1 MQSEFFKQE
10 KKVRRT
16 LNILVAIIIV
26 LIIAIVAVAACK
38 FSSCNDN
45 TTNPTV
51 TDAPATNAAS
61 QPATDTPTDIPAETP
76 AVSEQ
81 PTEPP
86 AGGGV
91 DANGL
96 AYAPTEGTMEDV
108 YARIEQLK
116 LLPSDA
122 TIILIDVGHGGFD
135 PGSIGVETN
144 VKESELN
151 YQVAKLVAQM
161 LGEKGYYVLM
171 TRMGEYALAENKK
184 ADMNARKQIMKLDIF
199 DASVSIHMNSFPS
212 DRSVQGV
219 RLYKYQ
225 TGTDGERLAETILDS
240 IIAATGQK
248 RRATVA
254 DDLMVVR
261 EPVAPAA
268 LVECGFIS
276 NHDEELLLQSS
287 EYQVVFAQA
296 VADGI
301 ESFINAQRSG
311 N

>member
-1 MQSEFFKQE
+1 M
-10 KKVRRT
+10 
-16 LNILVAIIIV
+16 NILVAVIIV
-26 LIIAIVAVAACK
+26 LIITIVVVAVCK
-38 FSSCNDN
+38 FSSCDSNNPNPSETEAPTADI
-45 TTNPTV
+45 TNL
-51 TDAPATNAAS
+51 
-61 QPATDTPTDIPAETP
+61 PATDVPTETP
-76 AVSEQ
+76 VITEQ
-81 PTEPP
+81 PTETP

-96 AYAPTEGTMEDV
+96 AYASTEGTMEDV
-108 YARIEQLK
+108 YARLEQLK

-151 YQVAKLVAQM
+151 YQVAKRLAER

-171 TRMGEYALAENKK
+171 TRMGEYALAENKR
-184 ADMNARKQIMKLDIF
+184 ADMRARTQIMKLDIF
-199 DASVSIHMNSFPS
+199 DASVSIHMNSFPQ

-225 TGTDGERLAETILDS
+225 TGTDGERLAEMILDS
-240 IIAATGQK
+240 IIAATGQ
-248 RRATVA
+248 RRRDTVA

-276 NHDEELLLQSS
+276 NHDEELLLQSPD
-287 EYQVVFAQA
+287 YQDTFARA

-301 ESFINAQRSG
+301 ESFINAGQG
-311 N
+311 QN